1 MSSTPFLS
9 SRLQYGVY
17 FIYPSG
23 TQCKSLSLS
32 LSLYFSHG
40 FSLLI
45 SLHWDT
51 PLFTGLRMIIS
62 CHGWS
67 MSACAAL
74 IVSVERLWVSEA
86 PLSTKTQSASNLV
99 IIPLSHL
106 YKCCKRAN
114 GSLWKYFSSL
124 YLNGCFVLKS
134 KRILTCCLTF
144 FTFDFLSHS
153 MELHK
158 HCKIN
163 IISFH
168 LHFWIYRC
176 QFIWY
181 AGKRRLNG
189 LNYCL
194 FTFYIMNEVSVWI
207 TM

>member
-1 MSSTPFLS
+1 MISTPFLS

-32 LSLYFSHG
+32 LSLSTSHTV
-40 FSLLI
+40 SRSLI

-51 PLFTGLRMIIS
+51 PLFTGLRIISS

-74 IVSVERLWVSEA
+74 IVSVERLRVSEA
-86 PLSTKTQSASNLV
+86 PWSTKTQSASNLV

-124 YLNGCFVLKS
+124 YLNGCFVVKS
-134 KRILTCCLTF
+134 KHVLTCCLTF
-144 FTFDFLSHS
+144 FTFDFLRHS

-158 HCKIN
+158 RCKIN
-163 IISFH
+163 ISFH

-176 QFIWY
+176 KFIWC
-181 AGKRRLNG
+181 AGKRSLNG

-194 FTFYIMNEVSVWI
+194 FTFCFMNEVSV
-207 TM
+207 